1 MNKDALA
8 SEQLTLLRMNR
19 RDLLRVAVALP
30 VLGTLVAAALI
41 ARGDGAASAKNQ
53 PGAATPLPGTPTSC
67 ATPILGSPVA
77 TPAAQIIVTM
87 TNELR
92 FDPEELTISVGDTV
106 TWLNASNMPHTATC
120 DPGQNPVAKSHPD
133 YVELPDGTLPWGSA
147 LLQPNESFTY
157 TFTTPGEYRY
167 FCIPHVL
174 SGMRGRIH
182 VEC

>member
-41 ARGDGAASAKNQ
+41 ERGDGAASAKNQ

-77 TPAAQIIVTM
+77 
-87 TNELR
+87 
-92 FDPEELTISVGDTV
+92 
-106 TWLNASNMPHTATC
+106 
-120 DPGQNPVAKSHPD
+120 KSHPD
-133 YVELPDGTLPWGSA
+133 YVELPDGALPWGSA